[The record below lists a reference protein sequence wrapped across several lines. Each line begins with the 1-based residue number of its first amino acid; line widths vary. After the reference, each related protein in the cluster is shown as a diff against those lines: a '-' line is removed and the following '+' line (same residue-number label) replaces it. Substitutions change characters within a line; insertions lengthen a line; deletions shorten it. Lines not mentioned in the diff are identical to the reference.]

1 MIGRRLP
8 LSLPRRLVAEF
19 SYAAHR
25 VPRATLSARLALRPL
40 VAARNLVPVRP
51 PWSAIFVRAFA
62 MAAVELPVLRRFYT
76 QLPTPGL
83 YELPASTACVVI
95 EREWQGEPALFFC
108 RIKNPATLSLT
119 EIAARIRR
127 AKTAPIESIKDYRRA
142 LAIARLP
149 WPLRRLL
156 FWLGLN
162 LGRQVPNWYGT
173 FGVSVLGSQRVAIAS
188 VVAPWASF
196 LNYGPIAADGTVE
209 VFFSFDHRV
218 MDGMAGAEVVQALE
232 RMLHGPVLAELQA
245 CAASG

>member
-1 MIGRRLP
+1 MSDLHPARPDLPGMRGSRLP
-8 LSLPRRLVAEF
+8 LSLPRRLVTEF
-19 SYAAHR
+19 SYAARR

-40 VAARNLVPVRP
+40 VAARSLAPVRP

-62 MAAVELPVLRRFYT
+62 LAAVALPVLRRVYT
-76 QLPTPGL
+76 QLPMPGL
-83 YELPASTACVVI
+83 YEMPASAACVVI

-108 RIKNPATLSLT
+108 RIKDPATLSLA
-119 EIAARIRR
+119 EIGARIRH
-127 AKTAPIESIKDYRRA
+127 AKTAPVESIRDYRRA

-162 LGRQVPNWYGT
+162 LGRQVPNRCGS
-173 FGVSVLGSQRVAIAS
+173 FGVSVLGSQRAAIAS

-209 VFFSFDHRV
+209 VF
-218 MDGMAGAEVVQALE
+218 GVVQNVPFPGNTGN
-232 RMLHGPVLAELQA
+232 R
-245 CAASG
+245 